1 MSKRRPSPDIGD
13 RIDFTSAERRLELME
28 EWARGAIRNHARMI
42 RVVVRPTPP
51 PFLLPSRWGN
61 VLYGPDGKPME
72 VQK

>member
-1 MSKRRPSPDIGD
+1 
-13 RIDFTSAERRLELME
+13 ME